1 MSIFRLFEKQN
12 ESQISQLT
20 RQRKLQV
27 GSKGRSEKVR
37 TYNFPQDRIT
47 DHRIKMNFHNLISF
61 MAGGEALENMT
72 DELVKE
78 AKTENLQITLDEFE
92 ASRNMKKSKVKR

>member
-12 ESQISQLT
+12 ESQISQQT

-47 DHRIKMNFHNLISF
+47 DHRIKMNFHNLTSF

-72 DELVKE
+72 EELVKE
-78 AKTENLQITLDEFE
+78 AKSETLQITLDEFE
-92 ASRNMKKSKVKR
+92 ASRNMKKSKLKR

>member
-61 MAGGEALENMT
+61 MTGGEALENMT

-78 AKTENLQITLDEFE
+78 AKVENLQITLDEFE